1 MTANPAAETGTTTDR
16 PAGPGPSMDRLSII
30 LACFNEEAS
39 IAACLEGLLAH
50 APGAEI
56 VVIHGGT
63 DSTLEIARRMARD
76 HPEIHAHKNYG
87 DTGKGHAIKFGITVT
102 DRPFVLQF
110 DADLQFDPADLPRV
124 LAPLLAGEADVA
136 IGSRFLPDSVTRDY
150 RFSFFRVMGNRLVNR
165 WLSLLA
171 GQPISDVTTG
181 YKAWTRE
188 AIERINFRD
197 NRFVY
202 EMEIVMRGA
211 LQGLRLAQVPITYR
225 NREKGFSGH
234 GAGIRELR
242 SICWTGFKLLW
253 WSLMIRLGLW

>member
-1 MTANPAAETGTTTDR
+1 MNL
-16 PAGPGPSMDRLSII
+16 DRLSII
-30 LACFNEEAS
+30 IACFNEEAS
-39 IAACLEGLLAH
+39 IETCLRGLLAA

-63 DSTLEIARRMARD
+63 DRTLEIARALAEE
-76 HPEIHAHKNYG
+76 HPEIQAHKNYG

-102 DRPFVLQF
+102 DRPWLLQF

-124 LAPLLAGEADVA
+124 LAPIVAGEADIV
-136 IGSRFLPDSVTRDY
+136 IGSRFLPDSVTEEY
-150 RFSFFRVMGNRLVNR
+150 EFSFLRVVGNRIVNR
-165 WLSLLA
+165 WLSWLA
-171 GQPISDVTTG
+171 GTPVSDVTTG

-188 AIERINFRD
+188 AIERVNFKD

-202 EMEIVMRGA
+202 EMEILLRGVRR
-211 LQGLRLAQVPITYR
+211 GLRLAQVPITYR

-234 GAGIRELR
+234 GSGVRELW
-242 SICWTGFKLLW
+242 SICRTGVKLLW

>member
-1 MTANPAAETGTTTDR
+1 LN
-16 PAGPGPSMDRLSII
+16 RLSII
-30 LACFNEEAS
+30 IACFNEAES
-39 IAACLEGLLAH
+39 IEACLRGLLEA

-63 DSTLEIARRMARD
+63 DRTLEIARRLAQE

-102 DRPFVLQF
+102 DRPFLLQF
-110 DADLQFDPADLPRV
+110 DADMQFDPSEVPKV
-124 LAPLLAGEADVA
+124 LAPLLQGEADIA
-136 IGSRFLPDSVTRDY
+136 IGSRFLPGSVTREY
-150 RFSFFRVMGNRLVNR
+150 RFSFFRVVGNRIVNR

-171 GQPISDVTTG
+171 GKPVSDVTTG

-188 AIERINFRD
+188 AIETVNFKD

-211 LQGLRLAQVPITYR
+211 LKGLRLAQVPITYR

-234 GAGIRELR
+234 GSGFRELW
-242 SICWTGFKLLW
+242 SICRTGFKLLW

>member
-1 MTANPAAETGTTTDR
+1 MNL
-16 PAGPGPSMDRLSII
+16 DRLSII
-30 LACFNEEAS
+30 IACFNEEAS
-39 IAACLEGLLAH
+39 IETCLRGLLAA

-63 DSTLEIARRMARD
+63 DRTLEIARALAEE
-76 HPEIHAHKNYG
+76 HPEIQAHKNYG

-102 DRPFVLQF
+102 DRPWLLQF

-124 LAPLLAGEADVA
+124 LAPIVAGEADIV
-136 IGSRFLPDSVTRDY
+136 IGSRFLPDSVTEEY
-150 RFSFFRVMGNRLVNR
+150 EFSFLRVVGNRIVNR
-165 WLSLLA
+165 WLSWLA
-171 GQPISDVTTG
+171 GTPVSDVTTG

-188 AIERINFRD
+188 AIERVNFKD

-202 EMEIVMRGA
+202 EMEILLRGVRR
-211 LQGLRLAQVPITYR
+211 GLRLAQVPITYR

-234 GAGIRELR
+234 GSGVRELW
-242 SICWTGFKLLW
+242 SICRTGAKLLW